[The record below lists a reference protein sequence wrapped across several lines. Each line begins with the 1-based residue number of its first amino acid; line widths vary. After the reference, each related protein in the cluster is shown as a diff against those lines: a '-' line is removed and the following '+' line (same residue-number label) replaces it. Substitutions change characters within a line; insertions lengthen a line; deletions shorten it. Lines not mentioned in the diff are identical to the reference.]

1 MVVKLASLIPQFP
14 FPHLYNHIH
23 CHDFICRLE
32 RRPRGYHVSSFH
44 HRASR
49 NTMSLI
55 PFILFFESSQGIPKR
70 AELFIFFTIIDNKD
84 FRNAFKKNEFIG
96 LITTAAQVSPYSSNS
111 EDFLTFLMHFLVK
124 SRHSARHSRSIKIG
138 VDRLSPILG

>member
-1 MVVKLASLIPQFP
+1 
-14 FPHLYNHIH
+14 
-23 CHDFICRLE
+23 
-32 RRPRGYHVSSFH
+32 
-44 HRASR
+44 
-49 NTMSLI
+49 MSLI